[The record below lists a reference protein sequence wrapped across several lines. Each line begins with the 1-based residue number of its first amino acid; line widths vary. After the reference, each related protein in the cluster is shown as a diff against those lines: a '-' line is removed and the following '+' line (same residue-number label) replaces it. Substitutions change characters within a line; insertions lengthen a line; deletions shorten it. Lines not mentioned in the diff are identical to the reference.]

1 MYPIDNL
8 KIMVLYCADKY
19 CSFYQKVLS
28 DFPELVI
35 GVLETDFQIDLKN
48 CIAQLGRYGARSILF
63 LVDDLVFVDNTDIK
77 SFALTLLDGTVCICS
92 MFVAY
97 IDMITFKS

>member
-63 LVDDLVFVDNTDIK
+63 LVDDLVFVDNTDIE
-77 SFALTLLDGTVCICS
+77 SFALTLLDGTVCVYVSCLSHIL
-92 MFVAY
+92 
-97 IDMITFKS
+97 IWLH